1 VKIKMSLS
9 TGLRLAFASMLVA
22 GALVLPSAAA
32 AHGQCS
38 QANSDP
44 TAAQYCP
51 PAGVHGEGEGGKHHN
66 QGVEGASESGSNGP
80 TSGEA
85 APVAEEAPAVE
96 AVAVQES
103 SSGSTLPF
111 TGLDVGILVIVAL
124 ALGGTGLVLRQ
135 LTAPRETKS

>member
-44 TAAQYCP
+44 TAAQYCS
-51 PAGVHGEGEGGKHHN
+51 PAGVQGEGGKHHN
-66 QGVEGASESGSNGP
+66 QGVEGASESGSNGGP
-80 TSGEA
+80 TSGDA
-85 APVAEEAPAVE
+85 APVVEEAPAVE

-103 SSGSTLPF
+103 STGSTLPF

-135 LTAPRETKS
+135 LTATRETKS

>member
-1 VKIKMSLS
+1 MKFKMSLS

-32 AHGQCS
+32 AQGQCS

-44 TAAQYCP
+44 TAAQYCS
-51 PAGVHGEGEGGKHHN
+51 PAGVHGEGGKHPN
-66 QGVEGASESGSNGP
+66 QGVKGAGESGTGEP
-80 TSGEA
+80 TSAES
-85 APVAEEAPAVE
+85 APVVEEAPAVE
-96 AVAVQES
+96 AAAVQES
-103 SSGSTLPF
+103 STGSTLPF

-124 ALGGTGLVLRQ
+124 ALGGTGLVLRH